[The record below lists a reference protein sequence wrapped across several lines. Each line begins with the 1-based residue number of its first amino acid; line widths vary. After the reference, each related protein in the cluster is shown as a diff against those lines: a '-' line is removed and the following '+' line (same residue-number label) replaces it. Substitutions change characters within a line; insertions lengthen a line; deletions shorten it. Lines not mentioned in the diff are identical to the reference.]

1 MLLQNEKIIYEKE
14 RCLFLV
20 CVLSFLLSSFFFYDK
35 TSTQYNNQFTSSF
48 LQDYALDDVVSPFR
62 QIKKHVRKEHAKTAL
77 NNSSAF
83 NEFLTASILG
93 LPVFYRSMWY
103 KPYYYRF
110 LARYKLF

>member
-1 MLLQNEKIIYEKE
+1 MLLQKEKIFYKKE
-14 RCLFLV
+14 PCLFLV

-35 TSTQYNNQFTSSF
+35 APTQYNNQFASSF

-62 QIKKHVRKEHAKTAL
+62 QIKKHIRKEHAKTVL
-77 NNSSAF
+77 NSFSAF
-83 NEFLTASILG
+83 DKFLTASILG
-93 LPVFYRSMWY
+93 LPVVYQSMWY